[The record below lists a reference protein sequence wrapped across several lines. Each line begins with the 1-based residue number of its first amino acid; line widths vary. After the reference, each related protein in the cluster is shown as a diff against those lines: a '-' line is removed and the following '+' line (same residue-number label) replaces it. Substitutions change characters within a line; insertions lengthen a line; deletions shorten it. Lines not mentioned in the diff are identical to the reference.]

1 MEKENTLNHL
11 FKLDNKVNDTYED
24 SFEILTLYRSIYIIK
39 RKFEI
44 YKIQIKQIYNK
55 YNINEF
61 NNNIGI
67 NFYVINTDNFYLIA
81 KEIFNIINC
90 FIIHSSFFKA
100 FKIFLSSS
108 YFFFNSSSFSALNSS
123 KLTVSLNFS
132 LGSSSF
138 EIS

>member
-90 FIIHSSFFKA
+90 FIIQIHNPRD
-100 FKIFLSSS
+100 IFINL
-108 YFFFNSSSFSALNSS
+108 F
-123 KLTVSLNFS
+123 
-132 LGSSSF
+132 
-138 EIS
+138 